1 MKNKVIIWGLILVF
15 SAAAFMPT
23 VYAADAGEQR
33 VTLGADLNAD
43 QITQIYD
50 DFNINRG
57 DVKELFV
64 TNKEERKYLSGLVDE
79 ETIGTHALSSIFIT
93 VKDEGSGIH
102 VSTKNINWCTADM
115 YENALVTAGIEDAD
129 IIISAP
135 FNVSGTAA
143 LTGIYKAYSDITG
156 VPLDEVSKAAAMK
169 ELVVTGDLA
178 EVVGSDEAVQLVNEL
193 KKILDQTEDMTD
205 DELREEILYIAN
217 AQNLSLTEDN
227 IRQII
232 SLTRTLENVDFT
244 NWQERALRFGNFMM
258 GVQQAGDDVAD
269 FFDGVKNFFIKI
281 GDFFKG
287 E

>member
-1 MKNKVIIWGLILVF
+1 MKNKLIILGLLMVF
-15 SAAAFMPT
+15 SAVAFMPT
-23 VYAADAGEQR
+23 AYAANVGEQR
-33 VTLGADLNAD
+33 VTLGADLDAD
-43 QITQIYD
+43 QIAQIYD

-93 VKDEGSGIH
+93 VLDEDSGIH
-102 VSTKNINWCTADM
+102 VSTKNINWCTEDM
-115 YENALVTAGIEDAD
+115 YENALVTAGIADAD
-129 IIISAP
+129 IMISAP

-156 VPLDEVSKAAAMK
+156 VPLDEVSKAAAME

-193 KKILDQTEDMTD
+193 KKILDQTKDMND
-205 DELREEILYIAN
+205 EELRKEILYIADL
-217 AQNLSLTEDN
+217 QNLSLTEEN
-227 IRQII
+227 ITQII
-232 SLTRTLENVDFT
+232 NLTRTLEKVDFT
-244 NWQERALRFGNFMM
+244 NWQERALQFGKFMTS
-258 GVQQAGDDVAD
+258 VQKAGDGVAT
-269 FFDGVKNFFIKI
+269 FFDGVKGFFIKI